1 MKAKEKIPDV
11 LASRYVSEEMKQ
23 NWSMHNKVLLERDFW
38 LAVMHAQKDL
48 GIAIPEEALEAYLR
62 VKEEV
67 DLDRIAQRE
76 QKLRHDVKAR
86 IEEFCE
92 LAGHQQIHK
101 GLTSRDLTDNVEQL
115 QILQSLKLVRVKTV
129 AALNKLSRLV
139 EEYKNL
145 VLVARTHN
153 VPAQLSSVGRRL
165 AMFGE
170 EVLLGLE
177 QLDLFIESYPLRGL
191 KGAVGT
197 RLDLLQLFEGKKER
211 LEQLDQKVAEHLG
224 ASRTLLASGQVYP
237 RSLDLQMVQHL
248 MQISSGMSNFA
259 KTLRLMAGAGLASE
273 GFQKNQVGSSAM
285 PHKQNARTSER
296 ISGLHHVLS
305 GYGSMLSG
313 LSGDQWNEGDVSCSV
328 VRRVALPGAF
338 FAIDG
343 QLEAWLTVLNEM
355 GFDETALQAELEKNL
370 PFVCSTVLL
379 MESVKRGGGREDA
392 HHAIR
397 EHTLNLGTLE
407 SSEILPRV
415 ELARRLGEDVRV
427 PLTEKEIS
435 DLLDQPQNWLGNA
448 PEQAQQ
454 FVEKTLVWSRRF
466 PESKSLEPE
475 PLL

>member
-1 MKAKEKIPDV
+1 MKAKERIPDV

-48 GIAIPEEALEAYLR
+48 GISIPEEALEAYLR

-248 MQISSGMSNFA
+248 MQISSGMSSFA
-259 KTLRLMAGAGLASE
+259 KTFEADGRSWT
-273 GFQKNQVGSSAM
+273 GF
-285 PHKQNARTSER
+285 
-296 ISGLHHVLS
+296 
-305 GYGSMLSG
+305 
-313 LSGDQWNEGDVSCSV
+313 
-328 VRRVALPGAF
+328 
-338 FAIDG
+338 
-343 QLEAWLTVLNEM
+343 
-355 GFDETALQAELEKNL
+355 
-370 PFVCSTVLL
+370 
-379 MESVKRGGGREDA
+379 
-392 HHAIR
+392 
-397 EHTLNLGTLE
+397 
-407 SSEILPRV
+407 
-415 ELARRLGEDVRV
+415 
-427 PLTEKEIS
+427 
-435 DLLDQPQNWLGNA
+435 
-448 PEQAQQ
+448 
-454 FVEKTLVWSRRF
+454 
-466 PESKSLEPE
+466 
-475 PLL
+475 

>member
-1 MKAKEKIPDV
+1 MKDTEIIPDV
-11 LASRYVSEEMKQ
+11 LASRYVSREMQ
-23 NWSMHNKVLLERDFW
+23 ECWSLKNKVLLERDFW
-38 LAVMHAQKDL
+38 LAVMQAQKDL
-48 GIAIPEEALEAYLR
+48 GIEIPDEAIQAYKQVR
-62 VKEEV
+62 ESV
-67 DLDRIAQRE
+67 DLASIALRE

-86 IEEFCE
+86 IEEYCE

-115 QILQSLKLVRVKTV
+115 QILQSLKLVRLKTV
-129 AALNKLSRLV
+129 AALKKLAQRVDETKS
-139 EEYKNL
+139 L

-153 VPAQLSSVGRRL
+153 VPAQLSSFGRRL

-170 EVLLGLE
+170 EILLGLE
-177 QLDLFIESYPLRGL
+177 KLDQFIEAYPLRGL

-197 RLDLLQLFEGKKER
+197 RLDLLQLLDGKSDA
-211 LEQLDQKVAEHLG
+211 LEKLDQKIALHLG
-224 ASRTLLASGQVYP
+224 ASRTLFASGQVYP
-237 RSLDLQMVQHL
+237 RSLDQQSAQHL
-248 MQISSGMSNFA
+248 QTISSGISSFA

-273 GFQKNQVGSSAM
+273 GFQKDQVGSSAM

-296 ISGLHHVLS
+296 ISGLHHVLR

-338 FAIDG
+338 FSIDG
-343 QLEAWLTVLNEM
+343 QLEAFLTVLNEM
-355 GFDETALQAELEKNL
+355 GFNENALQAELEKNL

-397 EHTLNLGTLE
+397 EHSLSINPDSQSGL
-407 SSEILPRV
+407 LPRQ
-415 ELARRLGEDVRV
+415 ELARRLGQDLRI
-427 PLTEKEIS
+427 PLDETQIS
-435 DLLDQPQNWLGNA
+435 EMLDRPQNWLGNA
-448 PEQAQQ
+448 PEQAQF
-454 FVEKTLVWSRRF
+454 FVEQALAWTRRF
-466 PESKSLEPE
+466 PDSNSLEPE